1 MLYKQHAHS
10 PWFVLSD
17 TRSTIREDIWNVPN
31 ALTMARIA
39 VIPIV
44 CWMCNQSDPVF
55 GIVAVVLF
63 GLAAFTDWL
72 DGYIAR
78 KRNLV
83 SMTGK
88 FLDPLADK
96 LLVMAVVVTL
106 LPMGRLP
113 VWFVVLMLAR
123 EMSINGLRALAA
135 SEGIVIASGWGGK
148 WKTGFQFV
156 GLSCLLINFVYRV
169 DFGVFTLDIN
179 FNRVGFALML
189 ASLAYSYHSAWE
201 YLRGFW
207 EGVGVVKTVPEPAV
221 SD

>member
-1 MLYKQHAHS
+1 
-10 PWFVLSD
+10 
-17 TRSTIREDIWNVPN
+17 
-31 ALTMARIA
+31 MARIA
-39 VIPIV
+39 VIPLV
-44 CWMCNQSDPVF
+44 CWMCTQSDPVF
-55 GIVAVVLF
+55 GIIAVILF
-63 GLAAFTDWL
+63 GLAGFTDWL

-113 VWFVVLMLAR
+113 VWFVILMLAR

-156 GLSCLLINFVYRV
+156 GISCLLFHHTYRV
-169 DFGVFTLDIN
+169 DYGLFTLDVD

-189 ASLAYSYHSAWE
+189 ASLAYSYHSGWE

-207 EGVGVVKTVPEPAV
+207 QGMAVAKSGVDGLVEQ
-221 SD
+221 

>member
-1 MLYKQHAHS
+1 
-10 PWFVLSD
+10 
-17 TRSTIREDIWNVPN
+17 
-31 ALTMARIA
+31 MARIA

-44 CWMCNQSDPVF
+44 CWMCTRSEPIF
-55 GIVAVVLF
+55 GIFAVILF
-63 GLAAFTDWL
+63 GVAAFTDWL

-106 LPMGRLP
+106 LPMGGLP
-113 VWFVVLMLAR
+113 VWFVILMLAR

-156 GLSCLLINFVYRV
+156 GVSCLLIHHTYTV
-169 DFGVFTLDIN
+169 DYGLFTLEVD

-189 ASLAYSYHSAWE
+189 ASLAYSYHSGWE

-207 EGVGVVKTVPEPAV
+207 QGVGVAKTGVHPTV
-221 SD
+221 SE